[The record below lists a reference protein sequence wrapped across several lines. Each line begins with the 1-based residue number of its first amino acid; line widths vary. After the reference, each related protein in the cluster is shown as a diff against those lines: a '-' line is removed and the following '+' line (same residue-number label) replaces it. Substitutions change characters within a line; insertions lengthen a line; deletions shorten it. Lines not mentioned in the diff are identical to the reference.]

1 LRQLLQHPHGGGD
14 EVVGD
19 GRGAVHVR
27 GR

>member
-1 LRQLLQHPHGGGD
+1 LRQPLQHPHGGGY

-19 GRGAVHVR
+19 GRGAVHAR